1 MTDDRQL
8 DKVSQQI
15 LADLDE
21 VKRLEKDKRRMA
33 RSSPEFH
40 DAARAVERAA
50 RHVWEH
56 ADAEERIARDDSP
69 ITEEEAEQTP
79 GDWTRHGDN

>member
-1 MTDDRQL
+1 
-8 DKVSQQI
+8 
-15 LADLDE
+15 
-21 VKRLEKDKRRMA
+21 VKRLEKEKRRMA

-56 ADAEERIARDDSP
+56 AETEEQMAQEDSPVPEER
-69 ITEEEAEQTP
+69 AEQTP
-79 GDWTRHGDN
+79 GDWTRQGDN